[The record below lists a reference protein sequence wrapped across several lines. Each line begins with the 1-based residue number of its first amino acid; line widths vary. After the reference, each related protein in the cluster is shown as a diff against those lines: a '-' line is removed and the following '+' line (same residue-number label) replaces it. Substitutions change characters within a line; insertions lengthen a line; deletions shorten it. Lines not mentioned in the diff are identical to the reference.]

1 MIGINRKLIMMRE
14 SPSKSVKT
22 AKKVNID
29 YVENNEEF
37 LTNNSS
43 RFFSNRL
50 LKRTVTDMAV
60 LR

>member
-1 MIGINRKLIMMRE
+1 MMRE